1 MSLKPIQ
8 MTSVQPLSEL
18 EWKQYQKIGSIVL
31 LIGMFTTFFGLGWDI
46 EWHSDVGPDTFWTL
60 PHIFVY
66 SGAALAGITCL
77 TVVLLSSFVDQPR
90 AGLIPVLR
98 IFRAPLGFVVAGF
111 GAFGFLLFGLFD
123 QWWHTLFGFD
133 VAISSAPHVGL
144 LLSNILTCVGGV
156 LIFAQG
162 KRVQPIMLAL
172 MLAVTVN
179 ISLPVALQNFN
190 ELDWT
195 PLIMVFPA
203 VLMPFAL
210 MFAASVTR
218 QANTILYAAGF
229 IWFFRLICEQAFP
242 IMTNAYAEFLGLS
255 IRDNNQNL
263 VAMSYLTPALI
274 PVSALVMF
282 IILKI
287 GQIKNWKV
295 APTIYLASSLSVP
308 FLFIDPLLSRFATGA
323 PWAIPI
329 LALVG
334 LGTGWLGWK
343 IGVVARHANTE
354 ILELEERATRVTA

>member
-1 MSLKPIQ
+1 MSVKQFQIK
-8 MTSVQPLSEL
+8 SIQPLSEL
-18 EWKQYQKIGSIVL
+18 EWSQYQKIGSIVL

-66 SGAALAGITCL
+66 SGAALAGMTCL
-77 TVVLLSSFVDQPR
+77 TVVLLSSFVDRPR
-90 AGLIPVLR
+90 PSMIPVFKV
-98 IFRAPLGFVVAGF
+98 FRAPVGFIVAGF
-111 GAFGFLLFGLFD
+111 GALGFLLFGLFD

-144 LLSNILTCVGGV
+144 LLSNILTCAGGV

-179 ISLPVALQNFN
+179 ITLPVALQNFN

-195 PLIMVFPA
+195 PLMMVFPA
-203 VLMPFAL
+203 LLLPFAL

-218 QANTILYAAGF
+218 QISTILYAAGF
-229 IWFFRLICEQAFP
+229 IWLFRLICEQAFP
-242 IMTNAYAEFLGLS
+242 IMTNAYIQVLGLS
-255 IRDNNQNL
+255 IRDNNENL
-263 VAMSYLTPALI
+263 VAMSFLTPALI
-274 PVSALVMF
+274 PVSALAMF
-282 IILKI
+282 LTLKL
-287 GQIKNWKV
+287 GQIRNWKV

-308 FLFIDPLLSRFATGA
+308 FLFVDPLLSRFALGA

-343 IGVVARHANTE
+343 LGVVARHANQ
-354 ILELEERATRVTA
+354 ELKAAETLDAR